1 MTFAISIA
9 LMKIYRASSKGSYS
23 RVKKI
28 NADPKQYFLLRRLKT
43 EIECPQWLT
52 FLGKGGMVMVTTIT
66 IIQHFG
72 AVSTAGIAFY
82 TIAFI
87 C

>member
-9 LMKIYRASSKGSYS
+9 LMKIYRTSSKGSYS

-28 NADPKQYFLLRRLKT
+28 NADPKQYFLLRRLKA
-43 EIECPQWLT
+43 EMECPQWLT
-52 FLGKGGMVMVTTIT
+52 FLGKGGVVMVTTIT
-66 IIQHFG
+66 VIHNFG
-72 AVSTAGIAFY
+72 TVSTTGIAFY